1 MIDYQFGLWRRFNGI
16 AYNTSKKEERHNVK
30 EIEMVEEQFESF
42 ENIWQQE
49 TEYFLRQCYE
59 NFGGEE
65 YDLNKDKESVFR
77 IGKLVDKENKLAEQE
92 TLQKAEGKM
101 EKIN

>member
-42 ENIWQQE
+42 ENI
-49 TEYFLRQCYE
+49 
-59 NFGGEE
+59 
-65 YDLNKDKESVFR
+65 
-77 IGKLVDKENKLAEQE
+77 
-92 TLQKAEGKM
+92 
-101 EKIN
+101 